1 MSDVSCFQAKAEL
14 FEVAKHLFDPAS
26 SDIERERPGIGREVG
41 QEIPWFRVLFVL
53 TPSASELDRLVCQF
67 RWRTSE
73 MKRRFPLF
81 RGRKCTCRASS
92 WDHIR
97 LPFLLTR

>member
-1 MSDVSCFQAKAEL
+1 MSYMGCFQAKAEL

-41 QEIPWFRVLFVL
+41 QQIPWFRVLFVL

-67 RWRTSE
+67 RQAHIGNEET
-73 MKRRFPLF
+73 L
-81 RGRKCTCRASS
+81 SS
-92 WDHIR
+92 FQRERMH
-97 LPFLLTR
+97 LPGLLLGPYQAAVL